1 MKKKNYLLK
10 IRILEKERTLL
21 KGERIQFLE

>member
-10 IRILEKERTLL
+10 IDHKMAKAGGRINVKNVVIT
-21 KGERIQFLE
+21 